1 MSATLATRPPKRFHP
16 AGFHAFPFLPRFAGC
31 FYARFRNGSA
41 QSCATLGAVG
51 RFEAF
56 LSARFDSAISL
67 HNAGQLYP
75 QPPDAWGPSPHRQH
89 LLSGFFFSMSHAF
102 FHNSRAGILSAP
114 FLARRMCV
122 NKAPRPQTRGF
133 FNAIWPSE
141 CSMVHVSG
149 GIFPGGSSP
158 RTAFYTPV
166 AQVVEQRPPKP
177 HVAGSSPAGSACV
190 DWVDGKRD
198 SGASGRESSGCS
210 GPPTWS
216 RLFYAAIAQLAE
228 RRPFKAGQRW

>member
-16 AGFHAFPFLPRFAGC
+16 AGVHAFPFLPRFAGC

-41 QSCATLGAVG
+41 QSCATLSAVG

-122 NKAPRPQTRGF
+122 NKAPRPKTRGF
-133 FNAIWPSE
+133 FNAMWPPERSLE
-141 CSMVHVSG
+141 RVSAE
-149 GIFPGGSSP
+149 ILLAGSSP
-158 RTAFYTPV
+158 RAAFYTPV
-166 AQVVEQRPPKP
+166 AQE
-177 HVAGSSPAGSACV
+177 
-190 DWVDGKRD
+190 W
-198 SGASGRESSGCS
+198 
-210 GPPTWS
+210 
-216 RLFYAAIAQLAE
+216 
-228 RRPFKAGQRW
+228 

>member
-1 MSATLATRPPKRFHP
+1 MW
-16 AGFHAFPFLPRFAGC
+16 
-31 FYARFRNGSA
+31 
-41 QSCATLGAVG
+41 
-51 RFEAF
+51 
-56 LSARFDSAISL
+56 FDSTVS
-67 HNAGQLYP
+67 HRNAGQLYP
-75 QPPDAWGPSPHRQH
+75 QPPDAWGPSPHRQY

-122 NKAPRPQTRGF
+122 NKAPRPKTRGF

-166 AQVVEQRPPKP
+166 AQVVEQRSPKP
-177 HVAGSSPAGSACV
+177 PVAGSSPAGSACV
-190 DWVDGKRD
+190 DWVDGNAIAGHPAAKVPD
-198 SGASGRESSGCS
+198 AAVS
-210 GPPTWS
+210 PTWS
-216 RLFYAAIAQLAE
+216 RLFYAVIAQLAE
-228 RRPFKAGQRW
+228 RRPFKAGQRR

>member
-1 MSATLATRPPKRFHP
+1 MSATLATRPPKRFRP
-16 AGFHAFPFLPRFAGC
+16 AGFHAFPLLPRFVGC

-41 QSCATLGAVG
+41 QSCATLSAVG

-75 QPPDAWGPSPHRQH
+75 QPPDAWGPSPNRQH

-133 FNAIWPSE
+133 FNAMWPPERSLE
-141 CSMVHVSG
+141 RVSAE
-149 GIFPGGSSP
+149 ILLAGSSP
-158 RTAFYTPV
+158 RAVFYIPV
-166 AQVVEQRPPKP
+166 AQE
-177 HVAGSSPAGSACV
+177 
-190 DWVDGKRD
+190 W
-198 SGASGRESSGCS
+198 
-210 GPPTWS
+210 
-216 RLFYAAIAQLAE
+216 
-228 RRPFKAGQRW
+228 

>member
-1 MSATLATRPPKRFHP
+1 MHCHYIAVSLSHGVKLYHRQSRKGKPMHAASETVPPG
-16 AGFHAFPFLPRFAGC
+16 GFSCFPVPSPFRGLLL
-31 FYARFRNGSA
+31 YARFRNGSA
-41 QSCATLGAVG
+41 QSCATLSAVG

-133 FNAIWPSE
+133 FNAMWPPERSLE
-141 CSMVHVSG
+141 RVSAE
-149 GIFPGGSSP
+149 ILLAGSSP
-158 RTAFYTPV
+158 RAVFYIPV
-166 AQVVEQRPPKP
+166 AQVMEQRSPKP
-177 HVAGSSPAGSACV
+177 QAAGLSPAGN
-190 DWVDGKRD
+190 
-198 SGASGRESSGCS
+198 
-210 GPPTWS
+210 
-216 RLFYAAIAQLAE
+216 AICA
-228 RRPFKAGQRW
+228 P

>member
-16 AGFHAFPFLPRFAGC
+16 AGFHAFPLLPRFAGC

-41 QSCATLGAVG
+41 QSCATLSAVG

-114 FLARRMCV
+114 FPARRMCA
-122 NKAPRPQTRGF
+122 NKKPRDRKPGAF
-133 FNAIWPSE
+133 
-141 CSMVHVSG
+141 SMPYG
-149 GIFPGGSSP
+149 
-158 RTAFYTPV
+158 RL
-166 AQVVEQRPPKP
+166 
-177 HVAGSSPAGSACV
+177 SAVWCACQLKYCWLV
-190 DWVDGKRD
+190 RVQ
-198 SGASGRESSGCS
+198 GRHFIL
-210 GPPTWS
+210 
-216 RLFYAAIAQLAE
+216 R
-228 RRPFKAGQRW
+228 

>member
-1 MSATLATRPPKRFHP
+1 MPRGLRNGSARRVFMLSRS
-16 AGFHAFPFLPRFAGC
+16 FPVSRA
-31 FYARFRNGSA
+31 ASMRDSENGSA
-41 QSCATLGAVG
+41 QSCATLSAVG

-133 FNAIWPSE
+133 FNAMWPPERSLE
-141 CSMVHVSG
+141 RVSAE
-149 GIFPGGSSP
+149 ILLAGSSP
-158 RTAFYTPV
+158 RAVFYIPV
-166 AQVVEQRPPKP
+166 AQE
-177 HVAGSSPAGSACV
+177 
-190 DWVDGKRD
+190 W
-198 SGASGRESSGCS
+198 
-210 GPPTWS
+210 
-216 RLFYAAIAQLAE
+216 
-228 RRPFKAGQRW
+228 

>member
-16 AGFHAFPFLPRFAGC
+16 AGFHAFPLLPRFVGC
-31 FYARFRNGSA
+31 FYMRYLRKMGSLP
-41 QSCATLGAVG
+41 TREMGLW
-51 RFEAF
+51 
-56 LSARFDSAISL
+56 FDSTVS
-67 HNAGQLYP
+67 HRNAGQLYP

-102 FHNSRAGILSAP
+102 FRNSRAGILSAP
-114 FLARRMCV
+114 FPARRMCV
-122 NKAPRPQTRGF
+122 NPAPRPQTRGF

-166 AQVVEQRPPKP
+166 AQVVEQRSPKP
-177 HVAGSSPAGSACV
+177 PVAGSSPAGSACV
-190 DWVDGKRD
+190 DWVDGKRN
-198 SGASGRESSGCS
+198 SGASGRESSRYS
-210 GPPTWS
+210 GFTDMEPLVLCRHSSIGRAPP
-216 RLFYAAIAQLAE
+216 I
-228 RRPFKAGQRW
+228 